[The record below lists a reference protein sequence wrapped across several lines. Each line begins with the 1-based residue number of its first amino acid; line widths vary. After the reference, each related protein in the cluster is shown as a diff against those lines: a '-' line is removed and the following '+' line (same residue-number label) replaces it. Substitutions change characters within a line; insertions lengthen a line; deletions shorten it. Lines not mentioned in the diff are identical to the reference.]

1 MAWSAPG
8 TWPPPAGRS
17 PRWSGLTGRA
27 APSTLVRNPFSRYA
41 TSRRRSTG
49 REPRR
54 LPLSRD
60 PGARQGAAGPSAL
73 RLLPSYLG
81 PTSPTVR
88 PSTRRAGR
96 DSAGSPP
103 PRNGGE
109 VMPIGP
115 PSLRPAPGARHGQS
129 LRGRVAGG
137 GSRTT
142 SGSISAHGSSP
153 VSFGGSM
160 HRSTSLN
167 RRWQQANRDKARAQ
181 DRRDRERKR
190 QDPDYWVRRRGRDR
204 LYRARKRARLSNTPP
219 EANDG

>member
-1 MAWSAPG
+1 MMPLA
-8 TWPPPAGRS
+8 AGSELRDELLS
-17 PRWSGLTGRA
+17 LVQLAVEPVPLFGRA
-27 APSTLVRNPFSRYA
+27 L
-41 TSRRRSTG
+41 
-49 REPRR
+49 RERLAR
-54 LPLSRD
+54 VAGVQLADGGHALPLLGPELPYGRR
-60 PGARQGAAGPSAL
+60 PLRIAAFC
-73 RLLPSYLG
+73 LPSRPRESHL
-81 PTSPTVR
+81 VR
-88 PSTRRAGR
+88 PSTHPAGR

-103 PRNGGE
+103 PRNGGD
-109 VMPIGP
+109 VMPTRP
-115 PSLRPAPGARHGQS
+115 PSPRPAPGARHGQS